1 MRLGRVDIPDDRFR
15 AVCGMG
21 ATAVGLLTVLCAE
34 ADESGMVTMSVR
46 DITKSLNMRKSTVC
60 ETLHAIAD
68 IGVADVVTRR
78 GSGTSVRFPDF
89 SKVVPPADTLEE
101 SGSPGGHFGESGS
114 PGGHFGES
122 NFVCTSTTHTNII
135 NNNTN
140 NIKTNSIT
148 NNAYACTREE
158 APVERMDM
166 EDREEAARLKG
177 GLGYPA
183 TWQEV
188 RDAAEA
194 YAIVMTQDEAEG
206 FLAKYASV
214 GWVRSGARIRDWR
227 YLIPAW
233 HNNWQQVEIDNKARR
248 TNGSRCNDRGNA
260 GAAGGDCWGQAKFSG
275 KYGPAT
281 TEEEF
286 LRMVGD
292 DD

>member
-15 AVCGMG
+15 GVCDMG
-21 ATAVGLLTVLCAE
+21 AAAVGILTVLCAA
-34 ADESGMVTMSVR
+34 ADESGMVVTTATRIAEALKMRRASVYGLVR
-46 DITKSLNMRKSTVC
+46 C
-60 ETLHAIAD
+60 IAAAG
-68 IGVADVVTRR
+68 IAKVEVRQKVGMMIAFQGVAEEKVHLGTISEEKVHLGTI
-78 GSGTSVRFPDF
+78 SGGTNF
-89 SKVVPPADTLEE
+89 SR
-101 SGSPGGHFGESGS
+101 
-114 PGGHFGES
+114 
-122 NFVCTSTTHTNII
+122 TSTTHTNII

-140 NIKTNSIT
+140 NIIKSNSVT

-188 RDAAEA
+188 REAAVA
-194 YAIVMTQDEAEG
+194 YAIDMKQDEAEG
-206 FLAKYASV
+206 FLAKYAAV

-233 HNNWQQVEIDNKARR
+233 HNNWQQVELDKKARR
-248 TNGSRCNDRGNA
+248 TTHGNRCDDRGNA
-260 GAAGGDCWGQAKFSG
+260 GSTGGDCWGQARFSG
-275 KYGPAT
+275 HYGPAT

-286 LRMVGD
+286 LRMLGD

>member
-1 MRLGRVDIPDDRFR
+1 MRIGMVDMPDDRFR

-21 ATAVGLLTVLCAE
+21 AAAVGLLTVLCAE

-46 DITKSLNMRKSTVC
+46 DIAKSLNMRKSTVC

-78 GSGTSVRFPDF
+78 GSGTSICFPDF
-89 SKVVPPADTLEE
+89 SKVVPVADTFGQ
-101 SGSPGGHFGESGS
+101 SGSRGGHFGQ
-114 PGGHFGES
+114 S

-140 NIKTNSIT
+140 NIIKSNSVT

-158 APVERMDM
+158 TPVEKMDM
-166 EDREEAARLKG
+166 EDREEAVRLKG

-188 RDAAEA
+188 RDAAVA
-194 YAIVMTQDEAEG
+194 YAIVMTQEEAEG
-206 FLAKYASV
+206 FLAKYAAV

-233 HNNWQQVEIDNKARR
+233 HNNWRQIELDNNSRR
-248 TNGSRCNDRGNA
+248 TNGNRRDDRGNA
-260 GAAGGDCWGQAKFSG
+260 GAAGGDCWGQARFGG

-281 TEEEF
+281 TEEDV
-286 LRMVGD
+286 LRMLD
-292 DD
+292 SDA

>member
-78 GSGTSVRFPDF
+78 GSGTSISFPDF
-89 SKVVPPADTLEE
+89 SKVVPPADTFGQ
-101 SGSPGGHFGESGS
+101 SGSPGGHFGQ
-114 PGGHFGES
+114 S

-140 NIKTNSIT
+140 NIIKSNSVT

-188 RDAAEA
+188 REAAEA

-233 HNNWQQVEIDNKARR
+233 HNNWQQVELDNKARR
-248 TNGSRCNDRGNA
+248 TNGSRRDDRGNA
-260 GAAGGDCWGQAKFSG
+260 GAAGDDCWGQAKFSG

>member
-1 MRLGRVDIPDDRFR
+1 MRIGRVDIPDERFH
-15 AVCGMG
+15 AVCDMG
-21 ATAVGLLTVLCAE
+21 AAAVGILTVLCAD
-34 ADESGMVTMSVR
+34 ADESGMVVTTATRIAEALKMRRASVYGLVR
-46 DITKSLNMRKSTVC
+46 C
-60 ETLHAIAD
+60 IAAAG
-68 IGVADVVTRR
+68 IAKVEVRQKVGMMIAFQGVAGEKVHL
-78 GSGTSVRFPDF
+78 GTIPGEKVHLGTIPGATNF
-89 SKVVPPADTLEE
+89 S
-101 SGSPGGHFGESGS
+101 
-114 PGGHFGES
+114 
-122 NFVCTSTTHTNII
+122 CTSTTHTNII

-140 NIKTNSIT
+140 NIIKTNSIT
-148 NNAYACTREE
+148 NNAYACTRED

-177 GLGYPA
+177 VLGYPA

-188 RDAAEA
+188 REAAEA
-194 YAIVMTQDEAEG
+194 YAISMTQDEAEG

-233 HNNWQQVEIDNKARR
+233 HNNWQQVELDNKARR
-248 TNGSRCNDRGNA
+248 TNGNRRDDRGNA
-260 GAAGGDCWGQAKFSG
+260 GSTGGDCWGQAKFSS
-275 KYGPAT
+275 KYGPPT

>member
-1 MRLGRVDIPDDRFR
+1 MRIGQVDIPDDRFR
-15 AVCGMG
+15 AVCDMG
-21 ATAVGLLTVLCAE
+21 ASAVGLLTVLCANV
-34 ADESGMVTMSVR
+34 DESGKVTMSVC
-46 DITKSLNMRKSTVC
+46 DITKSLDMRRSTVC
-60 ETLHAIAD
+60 KTLHAIAD
-68 IGVADVVTRR
+68 IGVADVVSRR
-78 GSGTSVRFPDF
+78 GSRTSIRFPDF
-89 SKVVPPADTLEE
+89 
-101 SGSPGGHFGESGS
+101 GESS
-114 PGGHFGES
+114 SRGGNFGES
-122 NFVCTSTTHTNII
+122 NFVCTSTTLHTNII
-135 NNNTN
+135 NNTN
-140 NIKTNSIT
+140 NIIKSNSVT

-158 APVERMDM
+158 TPVEKMDM

-188 RDAAEA
+188 REAAEA

-227 YLIPAW
+227 YLIPVW
-233 HNNWQQVEIDNKARR
+233 HNNWQQVEMDNKARR
-248 TNGSRCNDRGNA
+248 TTHGNRRDDRGNA
-260 GAAGGDCWGQAKFSG
+260 GSTGGDCWGQAKFSG
-275 KYGPAT
+275 KYGPPT